1 MANESLQ
8 STALIS
14 GPLTSLN
21 GSADVNTIDLTLTD
35 ERGRVVNLVAFLL
48 DIQTSNGVVHIIDR
62 VILPETEEGAD

>member
-1 MANESLQ
+1 VANESLQ

-14 GPLTSLN
+14 GLLATLN

-48 DIQTSNGVVHIIDR
+48 DIQTSNGVVHVIDR